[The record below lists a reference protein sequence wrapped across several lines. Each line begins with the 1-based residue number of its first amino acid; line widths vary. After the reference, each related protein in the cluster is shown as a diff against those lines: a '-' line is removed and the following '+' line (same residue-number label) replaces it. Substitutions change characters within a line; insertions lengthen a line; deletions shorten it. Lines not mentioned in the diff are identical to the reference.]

1 MIRVYPIIVFIFFS
15 CSCSEKSKETKTIST
30 SNADSTQREEAIN
43 KLPSHTRVDTNKTM
57 NRIDFSVQS
66 IKLENGWGYQ
76 IFQGKKLMIN
86 QKNIP
91 AVQGNQV
98 FLTEK
103 EALKV
108 GELVL
113 NKLLQNQFPPTV
125 TTEELTTLG
134 IEFQK

>member
-43 KLPSHTRVDTNKTM
+43 KLPSHTRVDTNKTI

-134 IEFQK
+134 IEFQ

>member
-1 MIRVYPIIVFIFFS
+1 MIRHFPIIAIALFS
-15 CSCSEKSKETKTIST
+15 CTDQNE
-30 SNADSTQREEAIN
+30 IN
-43 KLPSHTRVDTNKTM
+43 KVSSTTNSNHQPKLVNSLPRDKNEDTTNNVITTS
-57 NRIDFSVQS
+57 DYSVKSTKQ
-66 IKLENGWGYQ
+66 ENGWGYE
-76 IFQGKKLMIN
+76 IYKESKLLIN

-113 NKLLQNQFPPTV
+113 NKLLQNQFPPTI

>member
-15 CSCSEKSKETKTIST
+15 CSEKSKETKTNST
-30 SNADSTQREEAIN
+30 SNSDSTQRAEAIN
-43 KLPSHTRVDTNKTM
+43 KLPSHTRVDTNNTM

>member
-1 MIRVYPIIVFIFFS
+1 MFLFFFS

>member
-15 CSCSEKSKETKTIST
+15 CSEKSKETKTIST
-30 SNADSTQREEAIN
+30 SNTDSTQREEAIN

>member
-1 MIRVYPIIVFIFFS
+1 MIRHLPIIAIALFS
-15 CSCSEKSKETKTIST
+15 CTDQNEIIKVSSTTNSNHQPKLVNSLPRDKNEDTTNNVITTSDYSVKSTK
-30 SNADSTQREEAIN
+30 Q
-43 KLPSHTRVDTNKTM
+43 
-57 NRIDFSVQS
+57 
-66 IKLENGWGYQ
+66 ENGWGYE
-76 IFQGKKLMIN
+76 IYKESKLLIN

-113 NKLLQNQFPPTV
+113 NKLLQNQFPPTI

>member
-1 MIRVYPIIVFIFFS
+1 
-15 CSCSEKSKETKTIST
+15 
-30 SNADSTQREEAIN
+30 
-43 KLPSHTRVDTNKTM
+43 
-57 NRIDFSVQS
+57 
-66 IKLENGWGYQ
+66 
-76 IFQGKKLMIN
+76 MIN